1 MAVDVRLGDVEDGLL
16 DQYLKRPNSD
26 RAHAAAVV
34 VLRVLRPELDA
45 RARIVLRRGGDG
57 SQAEQEAGEYD
68 GEEARPESHHAGQY
82 RKVIAAW
89 LQGTKLRVVDTQA
102 TGAKDGR
109 TVRAERTRQALVD
122 ALFGLLDEGE
132 LRPTA
137 ERIAARAGVS
147 ERSVFQHFPDREA
160 LFEAVAR
167 QQYERV
173 FSALEPVDLS
183 LSLPARLDAFVVQR
197 ARFLEE
203 SSSVRRAALLLE
215 HESEVVAG
223 WLESWRRAAAT
234 EVERVF
240 RRELDEHQRGE
251 RIVLLGALV
260 SAASGPV
267 WEGYRLHQRMSGER
281 ARAAMRLT
289 LAALLGER

>member
-1 MAVDVRLGDVEDGLL
+1 MSP
-16 DQYLKRPNSD
+16 QTS
-26 RAHAAAVV
+26 
-34 VLRVLRPELDA
+34 
-45 RARIVLRRGGDG
+45 
-57 SQAEQEAGEYD
+57 
-68 GEEARPESHHAGQY
+68 
-82 RKVIAAW
+82 
-89 LQGTKLRVVDTQA
+89 
-102 TGAKDGR
+102 GAKDGR

-122 ALFGLLDEGE
+122 ALFALLDEGE

-137 ERIAARAGVS
+137 ERIAKRAGVS

-173 FSALEPVDLS
+173 FSGLEPVDS
-183 LSLPARLDAFVVQR
+183 SGPLPERLDAFVAQR
-197 ARFLEE
+197 ARLLEE
-203 SSSVRRAALLLE
+203 SSSLRQAAILVE
-215 HESEVVAG
+215 HDSEVVAG

-240 RRELDEHQRGE
+240 RRELEGQERGE
-251 RIVLLGALV
+251 RPVLLGALV

-267 WEGYRLHQRMSGER
+267 WEGYRLHQRMGVER
-281 ARAAMRLT
+281 ARAAMRRT

>member
-1 MAVDVRLGDVEDGLL
+1 M
-16 DQYLKRPNSD
+16 
-26 RAHAAAVV
+26 
-34 VLRVLRPELDA
+34 
-45 RARIVLRRGGDG
+45 G
-57 SQAEQEAGEYD
+57 SQ
-68 GEEARPESHHAGQY
+68 
-82 RKVIAAW
+82 
-89 LQGTKLRVVDTQA
+89 T
-102 TGAKDGR
+102 TGSKDGR

-122 ALFGLLDEGE
+122 ALFALLDEGE

-137 ERIAARAGVS
+137 ERIAKRAGVS

-173 FSALEPVDLS
+173 FSGLEPVDS
-183 LSLPARLDAFVVQR
+183 SRPLPGRLDAFVAQR
-197 ARFLEE
+197 ARLLEE
-203 SSSVRRAALLLE
+203 SSSLRQAAILLE
-215 HESEVVAG
+215 HDSDVVAG

-240 RRELDEHQRGE
+240 RRDLEGHGRGE
-251 RIVLLGALV
+251 RAVLLGALV

-267 WEGYRLHQRMSGER
+267 WEGYRLHQRMSIER
-281 ARAAMRLT
+281 ARAAMRRT

>member
-1 MAVDVRLGDVEDGLL
+1 M
-16 DQYLKRPNSD
+16 S
-26 RAHAAAVV
+26 
-34 VLRVLRPELDA
+34 
-45 RARIVLRRGGDG
+45 
-57 SQAEQEAGEYD
+57 SQTT
-68 GEEARPESHHAGQY
+68 
-82 RKVIAAW
+82 
-89 LQGTKLRVVDTQA
+89 GTR
-102 TGAKDGR
+102 DGR

-122 ALFGLLDEGE
+122 ALFALLDEGE

-137 ERIAARAGVS
+137 ERIAKRAGVS

-173 FSALEPVDLS
+173 FSGLEPVDGS
-183 LSLPARLDAFVVQR
+183 RPLPERLDAFVAQR
-197 ARFLEE
+197 ARLLEE
-203 SSSVRRAALLLE
+203 SSALRQAAILLE
-215 HESEVVAG
+215 HDSEVVAG

-240 RRELDEHQRGE
+240 RREFESLERGE
-251 RIVLLGALV
+251 RAVLLGALV

-267 WEGYRLHQRMSGER
+267 WEGYRLHQRMSAER